1 MTDITLPAAAGAG
14 LLSFLSPCVL
24 PLAPPY
30 LCYLAGTS
38 VEALAEEAVGETF
51 QLGRHGRYS
60 HSRAYLEHVMSD
72 AGFEPPGIDTVVLRQ
87 ELGQP
92 VRGYLVSGRRSTR

>member
-1 MTDITLPAAAGAG
+1 MTDISLPAAVGAG

-38 VEALAEEAVGETF
+38 MEALVDQCLAD
-51 QLGRHGRYS
+51 Y
-60 HSRAYLEHVMSD
+60 
-72 AGFEPPGIDTVVLRQ
+72 DT
-87 ELGQP
+87 
-92 VRGYLVSGRRSTR
+92 SGWTDPAWINP

>member
-1 MTDITLPAAAGAG
+1 MTDISLPAAVGAG

-38 VEALAEEAVGETF
+38 VEALAEESETARAARHLRRLAAV
-51 QLGRHGRYS
+51 RR
-60 HSRAYLEHVMSD
+60 RAS
-72 AGFEPPGIDTVVLRQ
+72 APC
-87 ELGQP
+87 
-92 VRGYLVSGRRSTR
+92 S